1 MVFVEGDNYRQ
12 LRRPG
17 DDPAQFRSVVR
28 PVQKTT
34 LPGSVIHQYR
44 GENFTTST
52 WLDSAP
58 NGPQVDLSVN
68 GLSASTLGPNAD
80 KAASADGAD
89 DFALST
95 APAGDGPE
103 SLPNDET
110 FAVATVVK
118 GPQTDNRNLI
128 GFFDGTNAF
137 ELNEKDA
144 FDGSKGEIQLI
155 LNDGS
160 NVLRVE
166 SKVSETQAFDRSP
179 HLVVVQKTGPSSA
192 DVEIYI
198 DDMITDIATVNT
210 AGTFDET
217 AYAANDELAFFAQNN
232 RRSIKN
238 FKQSTVSLFEFNKEA
253 YSPSELQD
261 LKKRAPGI

>member
-1 MVFVEGDNYRQ
+1 MVFVEGDDYRQ

-28 PVQKTT
+28 PGQKTVI
-34 LPGSVIHQYR
+34 PSSVIHQYR

-52 WLDSAP
+52 WLDSAL
-58 NGPQVDLSVN
+58 NGPQVDLLVN
-68 GLSASTLGPNAD
+68 GPSTSTLGPNAD

-89 DFALST
+89 DLALST

-103 SLPNDET
+103 SLPNNEK
-110 FAVATVVK
+110 FAVATVLK
-118 GPQTDNRNLI
+118 GPQANNKDII

-137 ELNEKDA
+137 ELNQRA
-144 FDGSKGEIQLI
+144 VFDNSAGEIQLV

-166 SKVSETQAFDRSP
+166 SKASATQAFDSNS
-179 HLVVVQKTGPSSA
+179 HLVVAQKTGPTSS

-198 DDMITDIATVNT
+198 DDMTTDIATVNT

-217 AYAANDELAFFAQNN
+217 AYAANEEMALFALNN
-232 RRSIKN
+232 QGSIRN
-238 FKQSTVSLFEFNKEA
+238 FKQSTASLFEFNKEA